1 MIKQNNNK
9 VIEDIGVISINR
21 TEIFNRYFDLQWDY
35 WESKDRRNE

>member
-21 TEIFNRYFDLQWDY
+21 TEIFNIFWSAMRLL
-35 WESKDRRNE
+35 RI